1 MHNKCQS
8 IKKQSQVVNWEQ
20 EIKDGV
26 RQGKYTPR
34 QYLFFLLA
42 LGTGLNYDELA
53 QIRYEDIKLSKEQIN
68 SIGRPREIMYIVLA
82 SRRYPDK
89 TRRIIF
95 PDNCKKMIK
104 ELIKENPDDV
114 YLFQSK
120 VLGYQNRP
128 AAFWAPEYIR
138 QFLQKSARESGI
150 PTEAFGASML
160 RKTFGYFQ
168 LKYTGWTLR
177 ELQRYFE
184 MRSINLLKEY
194 LDITDEKFD

>member
-1 MHNKCQS
+1 MHNKCQP

-20 EIKDGV
+20 TIKDGV
-26 RQGKYTPR
+26 RQGKYTQR

-53 QIRYEDIKLSKEQIN
+53 QIKYEDIELSTEQIN
-68 SIGRPREIMYIVLA
+68 PVGRPKELMYIMLD
-82 SRRYPDK
+82 SKRYPRK
-89 TRRIIF
+89 IRKIIF
-95 PDNCKKMIK
+95 PDNCRKMIK
-104 ELIKENPDDV
+104 ELIRENPEDV

-120 VLGYQNRP
+120 ILGYQNRP
-128 AAFWAPEYIR
+128 PAYWAPEYIR
-138 QFLQKSARESGI
+138 QFLQRSAKESGI

-168 LKYTGWTLR
+168 LKYSGWTLR

-194 LDITDEKFD
+194 LDISDEEFD